1 MMKGYK
7 KGYSILAIFALFL
20 SLVACHAT
28 PTREST
34 GEYIDD
40 SSITTK
46 VKTALLMDKQVSS
59 SSISVETFKGAV
71 QLSGF
76 VANQAQV
83 TRASEVASKVE
94 GVKVVH
100 NNLIVKTQQ

>member
-1 MMKGYK
+1 MKNGYK
-7 KGYSILAIFALFL
+7 KSYSILAILVLFL

-28 PTREST
+28 PTSEST

-40 SSITTK
+40 SAITTK
-46 VKTALLMDKQVSS
+46 VKSALLGAKDISS
-59 SSISVETFKGAV
+59 GSISVETFKGSV

-76 VANQAQV
+76 VANAEQV
-83 TRASEVASKVE
+83 RRAEEVASKVE

-100 NNLIVKTQQ
+100 NNLIVKAQ

>member
-1 MMKGYK
+1 MRIGHK
-7 KGYSILAIFALFL
+7 KSYSILAILVLFV

-40 SSITTK
+40 STITTK
-46 VKTALLMDKQVSS
+46 VKAALLGAKDISS
-59 SSISVETFKGAV
+59 GSISVETFKGAV

-76 VANQAQV
+76 VANAGQV
-83 TRASEVASKVE
+83 TRAGEVASKVE
-94 GVKVVH
+94 GVKMVH
-100 NNLIVKTQQ
+100 NNLIVKAQQ